1 MKNLEQI
8 RASSAWKAAQ
18 SSQSFKGKDDGGN
31 VAKSLPPLIM
41 NHGLLQALAYAT
53 EKRGHEPRNQAEN
66 RIFGFLASHLSDQGI
81 VQDCRDA
88 DGLLATLA
96 DSDSSVLR
104 LATAEALAWLT
115 YARRFIQ

>member
-8 RASSAWKAAQ
+8 RASSAWSAAR
-18 SSQSFKGKDDGGN
+18 SNAPFKGKEEGGN
-31 VAKSLPPLIM
+31 VAKTLPPLIM

-53 EKRGHEPRNQAEN
+53 EKRGQDYRNQAEN
-66 RIFGFLASHLSDQGI
+66 SIFGFLAGHLSERGI
-81 VQDCRDA
+81 VHNCHDA
-88 DGLLATLA
+88 DSLLATLA
-96 DSDSSVLR
+96 EANSSVLR